1 MHLLAPCDSLGALQ
15 GDLNVH
21 SLNASEAERARGLIE
36 SAPFIG
42 QLGIRFRDCG
52 EGWCETSLE
61 GTPELTQQD
70 GFLHAGVLAT
80 MADHTASAAAATRM
94 SEGQRVLSIE
104 FKINLL
110 RPASGRQV
118 RCRADVLR
126 HGRTI
131 SVVESDVFCLIDQGE
146 KRVAR
151 ATVTLAIGSET
162 APAS

>member
-1 MHLLAPCDSLGALQ
+1 MDS
-15 GDLNVH
+15 
-21 SLNASEAERARGLIE
+21 ASANRVDRARGLIE
-36 SAPFIG
+36 SAPFVG
-42 QLGIRFRDCG
+42 QLGIQFRDCG
-52 EGWCETSLE
+52 EGWCETSLDA
-61 GTPELTQQD
+61 TPELAQQD

-94 SEGQRVLSIE
+94 SDGQRVLSIE
-104 FKINLL
+104 FKINML

-131 SVVESDVFCLIDQGE
+131 SVVESDVFCLTDQGD

-151 ATVTLAIGSET
+151 ATVTLAIVSES
-162 APAS
+162 ASA